1 MEPIDIATFCQ
12 SPQGQRILAYP
23 SGQGIET
30 RWAELQTHP
39 VQGVYA
45 FGPKQAQGINILG
58 LGYCGLVLLV
68 WGGQPA
74 QILALKIRRTNAP
87 QPTLRAEGNALQ
99 LANGVGVGPQLV
111 SCTDNFLLM
120 QYVDGPRLVDWL
132 RQPPDQMR
140 PTLRHLIEQAH
151 RLDRLGLDHGALRCV
166 TDHALVTPHGPV
178 LIDFSG
184 ASQTR
189 RPANITTLLQGLLIS
204 TQIAGLMAPHFAH
217 VTRDG
222 LIQHLRDYKQ
232 SPSQQTVDAL
242 YKYLGL

>member
-23 SGQGIET
+23 SGNGVET

-39 VQGVYA
+39 VQGVYD
-45 FGPKQAQGINILG
+45 FGPKQTQGINILG

-68 WGGQPA
+68 QGGPPA
-74 QILALKIRRTNAP
+74 QTLALKIRRTHAP
-87 QPTLRAEGNALQ
+87 HSTLQAEGNALR
-99 LANGVGVGPQLV
+99 LANSVGVGPQLV
-111 SCTDNFLLM
+111 TCTDNFLLM

-132 RQPPDQMR
+132 RRPPDQMR

-151 RLDRLGLDHGALRCV
+151 RLDQLGLDHGALRCI
-166 TDHALVTPHGPV
+166 TDHALVPPHGPV

-189 RPANITTLLQGLLIS
+189 RPANITTLLQGLFIS
-204 TQIAGLMAPHFAH
+204 TQIAELVAPHFAH

-222 LIQHLRDYKQ
+222 LIHHLRDYKQ
-232 SPSQQTVDAL
+232 SPSQDKVDAL
-242 YKYLGL
+242 YRYLDL